1 MPRMTRTLTAW
12 ITAMAVALG
21 AIGYAAGTLDAAHQT
36 AAGSQPATV
45 VNG

>member
-1 MPRMTRTLTAW
+1 MTRTLTAW

-21 AIGYAAGTLDAAHQT
+21 AIGGAAGTLDASHQT
-36 AAGSQPATV
+36 AAGSQPMAV